1 MLPLPSSSSRFLE
14 SIRRRSNS
22 ERCVSGDH
30 YTVFKCEFDNVGKS
44 ITNCMSWL
52 DNRRTVNGK
61 SSKYSTKLRIVIASS
76 GIVACLF
83 SASACRKAPTVA
95 PNAIDS
101 GDEKI
106 AVAKISEGDRLY
118 EGRVDMAK
126 ARVAVAT
133 YRQAVTADYGN
144 YEAAWKLARATF
156 YVGDNTDNDNEAEDM
171 FRAGIE
177 SGKSAVKLQGGKPE
191 GHFWLGANYGGDAE
205 RSTLA
210 GLAAVQDI
218 RNEMETVIKIDDKFQ
233 GGAAYLGLGRLYL
246 KAPKVLGGDTSKA
259 IDYLKKGLAIT
270 PDNSLMKYYLAE
282 AYDSEH
288 RDAEAK
294 KLIEEILTMTPDP
307 QYVAEHKGAVE
318 KANKLKQRIGG

>member
-1 MLPLPSSSSRFLE
+1 MEISS
-14 SIRRRSNS
+14 N
-22 ERCVSGDH
+22 
-30 YTVFKCEFDNVGKS
+30 
-44 ITNCMSWL
+44 
-52 DNRRTVNGK
+52 
-61 SSKYSTKLRIVIASS
+61 YSAKLRIVIASS
-76 GIVACLF
+76 GIVTCLF
-83 SASACRKAPTVA
+83 LASACHKAPTVA
-95 PNAIDS
+95 QNAIDS
-101 GDEKI
+101 GDEKT
-106 AVAKISEGDRLY
+106 AVAKIAEGDRLY
-118 EGRVDMAK
+118 EGREDMAK
-126 ARVAVAT
+126 ARVAVAA

-144 YEAAWKLARATF
+144 YDAAWKLARATF
-156 YVGDNTDNDNEAEDM
+156 FVGDNTDNDNEAEDM

-177 SGKSAVKLQGGKPE
+177 SGKSAVRLQGGRPE

-233 GGAAYLGLGRLYL
+233 GGSAYLGLGRLYL

-282 AYDSEH
+282 AYQSEH

-307 QYVAEHKGAVE
+307 QYVAEHKGAVA
-318 KANKLKQRIGG
+318 KANKLKQRMGG

>member
-1 MLPLPSSSSRFLE
+1 MGVP
-14 SIRRRSNS
+14 
-22 ERCVSGDH
+22 
-30 YTVFKCEFDNVGKS
+30 
-44 ITNCMSWL
+44 
-52 DNRRTVNGK
+52 
-61 SSKYSTKLRIVIASS
+61 SKYSTKLRIVIASS

-101 GDEKI
+101 GDEKV
-106 AVAKISEGDRLY
+106 AVAKIAEGDRLY
-118 EGRVDMAK
+118 EGREDMAK

-144 YEAAWKLARATF
+144 YDAAWKLARATF

-233 GGAAYLGLGRLYL
+233 GGSAYLGLGRLYL
-246 KAPKVLGGDTSKA
+246 KAPKVLGGDTTKA

-307 QYVAEHKGAVE
+307 QYVAEHKGAVA
-318 KANKLKQRIGG
+318 KATKLKQKMGG

>member
-1 MLPLPSSSSRFLE
+1 MP
-14 SIRRRSNS
+14 
-22 ERCVSGDH
+22 
-30 YTVFKCEFDNVGKS
+30 
-44 ITNCMSWL
+44 
-52 DNRRTVNGK
+52 
-61 SSKYSTKLRIVIASS
+61 
-76 GIVACLF
+76 
-83 SASACRKAPTVA
+83 

-101 GDEKI
+101 ETNKI
-106 AVAKISEGDRLY
+106 AAAKIAEGDRLY
-118 EGRVDMAK
+118 EVGDMAK
-126 ARVAVAT
+126 AARVAVAT

-144 YEAAWKLARATF
+144 YDAWKLARATF

-177 SGKSAVKLQGGKPE
+177 SGKSAVRLQGGRPE

-233 GGAAYLGLGRLYL
+233 GGSAYLGLGRLYL

-282 AYDSEH
+282 AYQSEH

-307 QYVAEHKGAVE
+307 QYVAEHKGAVA
-318 KANKLKQRIGG
+318 KATKLKQRMGGLSLKRVTAYHLIS